1 MLPASDAKSFP
12 LMLPH
17 RDVENR
23 AQARAVDDMRD
34 LGSGGPQSV
43 LSGSAETD
51 VVHQHGQREWLDRVG
66 IVLSV
71 VCAIH
76 CALTPILVAVAP
88 FLFTSEFE
96 FRTKAVLLSLA
107 TVALGWGY
115 VTHRSYKPIVWLGA
129 ALAAFGVGEWL
140 GHGEWFEVV
149 ATVMASIAL
158 IMAHFTNARACRVAA
173 PHGHSL
179 SWLRR

>member
-12 LMLPH
+12 LMLSSGDGESH
-17 RDVENR
+17 AE
-23 AQARAVDDMRD
+23 AGLRAVESR
-34 LGSGGPQSV
+34 GAGAGPFAP
-43 LSGSAETD
+43 SGSAEHVAHD
-51 VVHQHGQREWLDRVG
+51 HGQREWLDRIG
-66 IVLSV
+66 IFLSA

-76 CALTPILVAVAP
+76 CALTPVLVVVAP

-107 TVALGWGY
+107 AVALGWGY

-129 ALAAFGVGEWL
+129 ALTAFGVGEWV

-149 ATVMASIAL
+149 ATVLASLAV
-158 IMAHFTNARACRVAA
+158 IMAHVTNARACRVA
-173 PHGHSL
+173 PRHSHRV

>member
-1 MLPASDAKSFP
+1 LP
-12 LMLPH
+12 LMLSR
-17 RDVENR
+17 RDPGNHADPV
-23 AQARAVDDMRD
+23 ARAADPSDTSVQ
-34 LGSGGPQSV
+34 LASKGTGKPQDAAPEHAAHD
-43 LSGSAETD
+43 GA
-51 VVHQHGQREWLDRVG
+51 QREWLDRIG

-107 TVALGWGY
+107 AVALGWGY
-115 VTHRSYKPIVWLGA
+115 VTHRSYKPIVWLMA
-129 ALAAFGVGEWL
+129 ALTAFGVGEWV
-140 GHGEWFEVV
+140 GHGEWFEVF
-149 ATVMASIAL
+149 ATVLASLAL
-158 IMAHFTNARACRVAA
+158 IMAHVTNARSCRVAA
-173 PHGHSL
+173 PHGHGV

>member
-12 LMLPH
+12 LMLPR
-17 RDVENR
+17 RDGENR
-23 AQARAVDDMRD
+23 VQARVVDDSRE
-34 LGSGGPQSV
+34 LGSGGPQSTP
-43 LSGSAETD
+43 SDMIEADS
-51 VVHQHGQREWLDRVG
+51 HQHGQREWLDRIG

-71 VCAIH
+71 VCAVH

-107 TVALGWGY
+107 AVALGWGY
-115 VTHRSYKPIVWLGA
+115 VTHRSYKPLFWLGA

-158 IMAHFTNARACRVAA
+158 IMAHVSNARACRVAA

>member
-12 LMLPH
+12 LMLSR
-17 RDVENR
+17 RDAGNH
-23 AQARAVDDMRD
+23 ADSAARAAEPRD
-34 LGSGGPQSV
+34 
-43 LSGSAETD
+43 SGSFQPGYKGAAEPRE
-51 VVHQHGQREWLDRVG
+51 VSHEHGQREWLDRIG

-96 FRTKAVLLSLA
+96 FRTKALLLSLA
-107 TVALGWGY
+107 AIALGWGY
-115 VTHRSYKPIVWLGA
+115 LTHRSYKPIVWLGA
-129 ALAAFGVGEWL
+129 ALAAFGVGEWV
-140 GHGEWFEVV
+140 GHGEWFEVF
-149 ATVMASIAL
+149 ATVLASLAL
-158 IMAHFTNARACRVAA
+158 IMAHVTNARACRVAA
-173 PHGHSL
+173 PHGHGV